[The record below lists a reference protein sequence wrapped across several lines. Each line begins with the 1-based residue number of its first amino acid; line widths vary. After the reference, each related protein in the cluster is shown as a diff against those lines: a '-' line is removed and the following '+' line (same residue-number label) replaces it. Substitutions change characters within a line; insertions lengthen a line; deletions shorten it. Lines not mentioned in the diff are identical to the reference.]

1 MAIKLG
7 RVVKY
12 NEEFLFLKFY
22 VPWTMW
28 FCDVSRLNI
37 LYVHLHLTNNHQNA
51 SVLTDL
57 ERLPPIN

>member
-1 MAIKLG
+1 MAMKLG

-37 LYVHLHLTNNHQNA
+37 LYVHLHLTNNHQKCQC
-51 SVLTDL
+51 VD
-57 ERLPPIN
+57 